1 VFVAMVWLALSA
13 AQAQTA
19 NYALGTSALLV
30 GPAAGSNSVV
40 LAVTPATG
48 TWTASAN
55 AAWLHLSPANQSGTG
70 STNVVFSFDANA
82 GATRSGTLTIAGL
95 PLTVSQAGS
104 TYVAISSTTTLVSS
118 GLDYPEGVAVDGAGN
133 AYIADTDHLAIK
145 EWSAANNTVA
155 TLVSPVPPSGIMPSA
170 VAVDGAGNVYFSII
184 EPLKGIMEWT
194 VANSNVTTLVSS
206 GLFFP
211 QGVAVDGAGNVYIA
225 DSENNAIKEWTVA
238 NSNVTTLVSSGLS
251 YPFGVAV
258 DTAGNVYI
266 ADTGNNAIKEWQ
278 VANST
283 VTTLVSSG
291 LTGPQGVAVDG
302 AGNVYIA
309 DTGDGMI
316 KEWTAANGNL
326 ATLVSSNL
334 SASPPN
340 YPSGPGG
347 IAVDGTGN
355 VYIADTVHSTI
366 KDLPHA
372 FVDPTPKWESL
383 TAGNDALP
391 VMLPATGN
399 LLAQFAPSSDQSWL
413 TITGITNGVVSF
425 SFTATSS
432 NRVAHFLLL
441 GQSIPVAQGPPMFS
455 LGSTA
460 RLEGAAPG
468 SDSVV
473 LAVAPN
479 FAAWAATTAATW
491 LHLTPANQSG
501 TGSTNVVFSYDANTG
516 STRTGILSIAGL
528 TLSVTQAGSTYVVAD
543 PVTTLVSSG
552 LQLPRC
558 VAVNGA
564 GNVYTANSTGA
575 IKEWSAANNTVTTLV
590 ASGLSLPC
598 GVAADGAGN
607 VYIADT
613 DNSMIKKWTVA
624 NSNVTALVSSGLS
637 YPSGVAVDGAGNVY
651 ISDTHN
657 NAIKEWAVANSNVTT
672 LVSSGL
678 NQPSGLAV
686 DGEGNIYIADSRNNA
701 IKEWVAENSN
711 VITLVSLGLSSPY
724 GVTVDGAG
732 NVYIA
737 DSSDNAIKEW
747 VAANSTL
754 AILVSS
760 GLSGPDGV
768 AVDSAGNVYIAD
780 TSDNAIKELPY
791 AFVDPTPKLES
802 LAGDSDALPGVLPA
816 KANLLGPFAPTSNKA
831 WLTISGITNDV
842 LNFACA
848 AAASNRTGNIT
859 LLGQTIPVTQ
869 GGPSYSI
876 GTTALLQGPNAGSSS
891 IVLAALPYSAS
902 WTNTANATWLHLSP
916 ANQRGTGSTNVVFSY
931 DANPSATRSG
941 TLTIAGLTLTVT
953 QAGSTYVTAE
963 PLTTLVPSG
972 LSWPYGVAV
981 DSGGNVY
988 INNGSIRRW
997 TVANNTLTTLVSS
1010 GLNGAAGLTVDSAGN
1025 VYFPSANGAIE
1036 EWLLANS
1043 NVISLAP
1050 GFDPYGVA
1058 VDATGNVYGV
1068 GTMGGTIQE
1077 WTGGSNSVITLVSSG
1092 LSGPLG
1098 MALDGAGNVYVADT
1112 GNRAI
1117 REWMVANGNVT
1128 TLVSSGLNYPEGA
1141 AVDGAGNVYIA
1152 DSSDNAIEEWTAAN
1166 GRLTTLISSGL
1177 NFPVSV
1183 TVDGTGNVYIA
1194 DNRNNAIKEL
1204 PHAFVDPTPKLEGL
1218 AAGSD
1223 ALPVVLPATEN
1234 LLPPFAPNSDQSWLT
1249 INGVANGVVSF
1260 AFTANTGPART
1271 AHITLLGQVIPI
1283 TQGIIGSPPT
1293 LTGLQML
1300 GSGAFQFA
1308 FTNTPSAVF
1317 TVVSTTNLSLPLC
1330 DWTVVG
1336 SPVEIPAGVY
1346 QFTSQPTT
1354 NVSQIF
1360 YGVISP

>member
-283 VTTLVSSG
+283 
-291 LTGPQGVAVDG
+291 
-302 AGNVYIA
+302 
-309 DTGDGMI
+309 
-316 KEWTAANGNL
+316 
-326 ATLVSSNL
+326 
-334 SASPPN
+334 
-340 YPSGPGG
+340 
-347 IAVDGTGN
+347 
-355 VYIADTVHSTI
+355 
-366 KDLPHA
+366 
-372 FVDPTPKWESL
+372 
-383 TAGNDALP
+383 
-391 VMLPATGN
+391 
-399 LLAQFAPSSDQSWL
+399 
-413 TITGITNGVVSF
+413 
-425 SFTATSS
+425 
-432 NRVAHFLLL
+432 
-441 GQSIPVAQGPPMFS
+441 
-455 LGSTA
+455 
-460 RLEGAAPG
+460 
-468 SDSVV
+468 
-473 LAVAPN
+473 
-479 FAAWAATTAATW
+479 
-491 LHLTPANQSG
+491 
-501 TGSTNVVFSYDANTG
+501 
-516 STRTGILSIAGL
+516 
-528 TLSVTQAGSTYVVAD
+528 
-543 PVTTLVSSG
+543 
-552 LQLPRC
+552 
-558 VAVNGA
+558 
-564 GNVYTANSTGA
+564 
-575 IKEWSAANNTVTTLV
+575 
-590 ASGLSLPC
+590 
-598 GVAADGAGN
+598 
-607 VYIADT
+607 
-613 DNSMIKKWTVA
+613 
-624 NSNVTALVSSGLS
+624 
-637 YPSGVAVDGAGNVY
+637 
-651 ISDTHN
+651 
-657 NAIKEWAVANSNVTT
+657 
-672 LVSSGL
+672 
-678 NQPSGLAV
+678 
-686 DGEGNIYIADSRNNA
+686 
-701 IKEWVAENSN
+701 
-711 VITLVSLGLSSPY
+711 
-724 GVTVDGAG
+724 
-732 NVYIA
+732 
-737 DSSDNAIKEW
+737 
-747 VAANSTL
+747 L

-916 ANQRGTGSTNVVFSY
+916 N
-931 DANPSATRSG
+931 
-941 TLTIAGLTLTVT
+941 
-953 QAGSTYVTAE
+953 
-963 PLTTLVPSG
+963 
-972 LSWPYGVAV
+972 AV
-981 DSGGNVY
+981 
-988 INNGSIRRW
+988 
-997 TVANNTLTTLVSS
+997 
-1010 GLNGAAGLTVDSAGN
+1010 
-1025 VYFPSANGAIE
+1025 
-1036 EWLLANS
+1036 
-1043 NVISLAP
+1043 
-1050 GFDPYGVA
+1050 
-1058 VDATGNVYGV
+1058 
-1068 GTMGGTIQE
+1068 
-1077 WTGGSNSVITLVSSG
+1077 
-1092 LSGPLG
+1092 
-1098 MALDGAGNVYVADT
+1098 
-1112 GNRAI
+1112 
-1117 REWMVANGNVT
+1117 
-1128 TLVSSGLNYPEGA
+1128 
-1141 AVDGAGNVYIA
+1141 
-1152 DSSDNAIEEWTAAN
+1152 
-1166 GRLTTLISSGL
+1166 
-1177 NFPVSV
+1177 
-1183 TVDGTGNVYIA
+1183 
-1194 DNRNNAIKEL
+1194 
-1204 PHAFVDPTPKLEGL
+1204 
-1218 AAGSD
+1218 
-1223 ALPVVLPATEN
+1223 
-1234 LLPPFAPNSDQSWLT
+1234 
-1249 INGVANGVVSF
+1249 
-1260 AFTANTGPART
+1260 
-1271 AHITLLGQVIPI
+1271 
-1283 TQGIIGSPPT
+1283 
-1293 LTGLQML
+1293 
-1300 GSGAFQFA
+1300 
-1308 FTNTPSAVF
+1308 
-1317 TVVSTTNLSLPLC
+1317 
-1330 DWTVVG
+1330 
-1336 SPVEIPAGVY
+1336 
-1346 QFTSQPTT
+1346 
-1354 NVSQIF
+1354 
-1360 YGVISP
+1360 